1 MHLPAVGLTFAALDF
16 ILIITTQF
24 YVFGFLIAT
33 VMIIAS
39 LAYLVYLYR
48 AHQKEQQDRKAHK
61 CQHDARGGHHC
72 ASFFFRVEG

>member
-1 MHLPAVGLTFAALDF
+1 MKAVHLPAVGLTFAALDF

-48 AHQKEQQDRKAHK
+48 AHQKE
-61 CQHDARGGHHC
+61 
-72 ASFFFRVEG
+72 

>member
-1 MHLPAVGLTFAALDF
+1 VKAVHLPAVGLTFAALDF

-48 AHQKEQQDRKAHK
+48 AHQKEQQVKSDHLSLSAINNTGL
-61 CQHDARGGHHC
+61 DLNT
-72 ASFFFRVEG
+72 